1 MNVIFE
7 GQCGH
12 SMINAILIKFF
23 LVFLL
28 CAMSCVPYH
37 VPHYIFNI
45 MHNYCVFAVFAA
57 FKCVP
62 LLCAFVRLIVCGEA
76 SLD

>member
-1 MNVIFE
+1 MPYL
-7 GQCGH
+7 
-12 SMINAILIKFF
+12 SSFF
-23 LVFLL
+23 VGVFVVFVAFK
-28 CAMSCVPYH
+28 C
-37 VPHYIFNI
+37 VPHYMCNI

>member
-1 MNVIFE
+1 M
-7 GQCGH
+7 
-12 SMINAILIKFF
+12 AIHVSQSFNDKCHIDQVLF
-23 LVFLL
+23 LAVFVVFVSYH
-28 CAMSCVPYH
+28 APYH
-37 VPHYIFNI
+37 FCNI
-45 MHNYCVFAVFAA
+45 MHNGCVFGVFAA

>member
-1 MNVIFE
+1 M
-7 GQCGH
+7 
-12 SMINAILIKFF
+12 AIHVSQSLNDKCHIDQVFF
-23 LVFLL
+23 GVFVVF
-28 CAMSCVPYH
+28 AAFKCVPY
-37 VPHYIFNI
+37 IFSI
-45 MHNYCVFAVFAA
+45 LCICNYCVFAVFAA

>member
-1 MNVIFE
+1 M
-7 GQCGH
+7 
-12 SMINAILIKFF
+12 AIHVSQSLNDKCHIDQVFF
-23 LVFLL
+23 VGVFVVFVAFK
-28 CAMSCVPYH
+28 C
-37 VPHYIFNI
+37 VPHYMCNI